1 MARAND
7 ISRGDEN
14 SFNNNYVNFVGV
26 LLKDFYYK
34 VTDLVHWMTFKIS
47 NISGAKELSQ
57 TQNIPNYFTAKV

>member
-26 LLKDFYYK
+26 LLKDF
-34 VTDLVHWMTFKIS
+34 
-47 NISGAKELSQ
+47 
-57 TQNIPNYFTAKV
+57 